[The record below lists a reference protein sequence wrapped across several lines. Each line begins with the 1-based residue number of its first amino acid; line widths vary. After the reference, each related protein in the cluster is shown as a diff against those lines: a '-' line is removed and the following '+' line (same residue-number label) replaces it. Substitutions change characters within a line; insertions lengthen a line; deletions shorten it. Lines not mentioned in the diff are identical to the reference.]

1 MASVLV
7 VGKGNPERGGIPTYL
22 HQLVDAEWPEHEVSL
37 LNLTHD
43 GERQGGQVTGGN
55 IKRTAGDARR
65 LWRATGVDIVH
76 VHTALAPLSTLVR
89 ASILCAVGR
98 RRGRKVL
105 LHAHGGRLVDW
116 SNSGVRRRLLALAVR
131 PAHQI
136 AVVSDGLLATMTG
149 AGVKPSVHLVSNG
162 VDVAEFRPSAG
173 STTAPNS
180 VPVILFVGH
189 LSRRKG
195 VLDLLEASQRLEA
208 AGVAHRLL
216 LAGGIPDEGDA
227 DRHAVEHAMTT
238 STELLGPIDP
248 SDMPALYRTADVFC
262 LPSWWEAT
270 PLSVL
275 EAMASGLPI
284 VATSVG
290 DVESMVGKAGWL
302 VSPQQPEA
310 LTNALRSALSDASE
324 RRERGRNARLR
335 AESEYSLTIT
345 HARLATI
352 YHDLDR

>member
-55 IKRTAGDARR
+55 IKRTLADARR
-65 LWRATGVDIVH
+65 LRRVEGVDIVH
-76 VHTALAPLSTLVR
+76 LHTALAPLSTLIR
-89 ASILCAVGR
+89 ASILCLAGR
-98 RRGRKVL
+98 RRGRKIL

-116 SNSGVRRRLLALAVR
+116 SNNARRRRFLALAVR

-136 AVVSDGLLATMTG
+136 AVVSEGLVKTMKD
-149 AGVKPSVHLVSNG
+149 ASVRPPVQLVSNG
-162 VDVAEFRPSAG
+162 VDISAFQPS
-173 STTAPNS
+173 SESNTDPDSIPT
-180 VPVILFVGH
+180 ILFVGH

-208 AGVAHRLL
+208 AGVAHHLL

-227 DRHAVEHAMTT
+227 DRDAINQAVTA
-238 STELLGPIDP
+238 STELLGPVDP
-248 SDMPALYRTADVFC
+248 SDMPGMYRTADVFC

-290 DVESMVGKAGWL
+290 DIESMVGDAGWL

-310 LTNALRSALSDASE
+310 LTHALRSALSDVSE
-324 RRERGRNARLR
+324 RRKRGRAARSR
-335 AESEYSLTIT
+335 AESEHNLAIT
-345 HARLATI
+345 HARLATM
-352 YHDLDR
+352 YRELGR